1 MTNYARPIKG
11 DIKLGDICHDRKLIM
26 TVQYMKYYD
35 QMTCIFKNFKP
46 FHDMTNILAFINPES
61 ECDNVDEYVTGLDGS
76 LYPLMGVQMGNWRQH
91 WIQMNMEEAWTCVAS
106 TPYI

>member
-1 MTNYARPIKG
+1 
-11 DIKLGDICHDRKLIM
+11 
-26 TVQYMKYYD
+26 
-35 QMTCIFKNFKP
+35 MTCIFKNFKP

-106 TPYI
+106 TPNILAKNTDMLMLAEPIAHAISPTPSLR